1 MSGRKPKPDLEKL
14 CEVNDHLEKLE
25 QRMGRDLQRYEK
37 LIDEKERLISHYII
51 GQAEEKHLPIGETLS
66 LAEDLMKRKP
76 APIPET
82 VREQKDPPPV
92 TIDGSDDR
100 YVQMKVRVTEREK
113 NQILANMERAEF
125 GNFNSYA
132 RKMLLDG
139 YIIHWD
145 YQPIRELTKELSSIS
160 RNINQITKR
169 ANSVGSI
176 YAGDFMDIQRDWNKL
191 QSLLRSGLTRFIK
204 EA

>member
-14 CEVNDHLEKLE
+14 CEVNDRLEKLE
-25 QRMGRDLQRYEK
+25 QRMGRDLRCYEN
-37 LIDEKERLISHYII
+37 LIEEKKRLISHYLI
-51 GQAEEKHLPIGETLS
+51 GQAEEKYLPIGETLS

-76 APIPET
+76 APIPEM
-82 VREQKDPPPV
+82 VMAQKEPLPV

-113 NQILANMERAEF
+113 NQILANMKLAEF
-125 GNFNSYA
+125 ENFNSYA

-191 QSLLRSGLTRFIK
+191 QSLLRSGLTRFLK